1 MQDWSLKC
9 DMNQG
14 TEFVA
19 QKISV
24 LGCSCS
30 LLKCMGLISVPLLLI
45 QLPADVPK
53 KAANDAPSAFV
64 TWETWL
70 ELLPPSSHL
79 TTPQLLQGFG
89 D

>member
-53 KAANDAPSAFV
+53 KAANDAPSGTPASQ
-64 TWETWL
+64 L
-70 ELLPPSSHL
+70 SL